1 MQACE
6 KALAV
11 PGFYGW
17 WIVGTAF
24 ITLGIA
30 LGIPYYTLPF
40 FYDYFQKAFHWELS
54 QITLGFPVAA
64 LLTVWVGPLIVPHFS
79 PRKLIIVGTGLTA
92 VAFFGFGTMKGALG
106 VYFVLYFSYTLGYI
120 LSGPIPHQI
129 LVSYWFHKNRGRAMG
144 LIYVGVG
151 LFGGLGSLFVRSFTE
166 KYGFQMALIG
176 VGALMLITW
185 PLAIFLLKDKPYD
198 LGQYPDGADHPPADI
213 KLPPQS
219 SWRLLRDGSFWLLL
233 VGSVCSIASI
243 GSINMHMKFVF
254 RDQGFTEQQILN
266 ATWTKASVLILCASI
281 IGRLSVG
288 YLSDIFSKKRVMT
301 ATYVIVAIS
310 VLLLRSVTP
319 EHAASLYAFSIVF
332 GFSMGAD
339 YILIPLMAAEQFG
352 INTLARA
359 MSIILPLNTI
369 GQTWCPYLVSTLR
382 QRHATY
388 VAPMTVVFGIAI
400 VGAIAIVLMP
410 RGLTAKS
417 QVPQVHSLESDRPS

>member
-1 MQACE
+1 MQSCE
-6 KALAV
+6 KVLAV
-11 PGFYGW
+11 RGFYGW
-17 WIVGTAF
+17 RIVGTAF

-92 VAFFGFGTMKGALG
+92 ISFFGFGTMKGALS

-129 LVSYWFHKNRGRAMG
+129 LVSYWFQKNRGKAMG

-166 KYGFQMALIG
+166 KYGFQVALIG
-176 VGALMLITW
+176 VGALMFATW
-185 PLAIFLLKDKPYD
+185 PLAILLLKDKPYE
-198 LGQYPDGADHPPADI
+198 LGQYPDGADHPPADM
-213 KLPPQS
+213 KVAPQKYS
-219 SWRLLRDGSFWLLL
+219 RLLGNGSFWLLL
-233 VGSVCSIASI
+233 IGSVCSIASI

-254 RDQGFTEQQILN
+254 RDQGFTEQKLLN
-266 ATWTKASVLILCASI
+266 ATWTKASVVILCASI

-310 VLLLRSVTP
+310 VLLLLLVTP

-352 INTLARA
+352 VNTLARA

-369 GQTWCPYLVSTLR
+369 GQTWCPFLVSTVR
-382 QRHATY
+382 QHHTTY
-388 VAPMTVVFGIAI
+388 FAPMAVVFVIAI
-400 VGAIAIVLMP
+400 IGAISILLM
-410 RGLTAKS
+410 RRELTAKS
-417 QVPQVHSLESDRPS
+417 QLTQVHSLEGDSAS